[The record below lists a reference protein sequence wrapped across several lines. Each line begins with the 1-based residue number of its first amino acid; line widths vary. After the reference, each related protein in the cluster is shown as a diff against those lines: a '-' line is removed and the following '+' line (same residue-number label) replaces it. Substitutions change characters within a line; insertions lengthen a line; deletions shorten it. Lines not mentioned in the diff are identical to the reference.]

1 MKQFTTIVCS
11 LAFAVFGIAIAMT
24 SLDEYNSGYK
34 SANAATLEYQ
44 IPTLDFGKV
53 QLPKDLSL
61 DLAKK
66 NASDTVYITKTD
78 TVLKQVTKVKWRKV
92 RVPSSVIQRDT
103 VKVPV
108 YYLATQVRDKDG
120 PTDECIQV
128 YEVRKTDEICP
139 ENTSARRAPQHGSDT
154 E

>member
-1 MKQFTTIVCS
+1 MCS
-11 LAFAVFGIAIAMT
+11 LAFAIFGVGIATI
-24 SLDEYNSGYK
+24 SLEQYNSGYK
-34 SANAATLEYQ
+34 SANAASLEYQ
-44 IPTLDFGKV
+44 YPTIDFGKMH
-53 QLPKDLSL
+53 LPKDLSL

-78 TVLKQVTKVKWRKV
+78 TVTKQVTKVKWRKV
-92 RVPSSVIQRDT
+92 SVPTPVVQRDT
-103 VKVPV
+103 VQVPV

-139 ENTSARRAPQHGSDT
+139 DTSTRRAPQHGSNTD
-154 E
+154 